1 MLSSK
6 LAVRSVVGALILF
19 CLLFYFVNLV
29 KREHSIS
36 PDLRFL
42 INIISLYLDNE
53 KLASTQVTVMIV

>member
-1 MLSSK
+1 MSSK
-6 LAVRSVVGALILF
+6 LAVRSVIGALILF
-19 CLLFYFVNLV
+19 YLFYFMNLV
-29 KREHSIS
+29 KREHSIN

>member
-1 MLSSK
+1 MSSK
-6 LAVRSVVGALILF
+6 LALRSVVVALILF
-19 CLLFYFVNLV
+19 CSLFYFMNLF

-42 INIISLYLDNE
+42 ISVISLYLDNE